1 MGIERELA
9 LRSVEQGLFGSRWSI
24 GRYEVLRRLGEGG
37 MGEVFLAR
45 DPRLDRRV
53 AIKILRGSQTAR
65 DRRRLRREAQALAA
79 LAHPNVVEIYEVGE
93 HQGAPFIAMEYIPG
107 PTLGRWLEEQRP
119 GRAALLRIFL
129 AIARGLA
136 AAHSQGIVH
145 RDFKPSNVIVGT
157 DDRPRIL
164 DFGIAR
170 ATNPVGSE
178 EDLGRGSTVPLTNPA
193 ETSGK
198 HPAETP
204 AEITRTDA
212 VVGTPLYM
220 APEQRRGQAIDHRCD
235 QYSLCLTLCEALAGR
250 HPLADLD
257 PGELDD
263 AIHRLATPSAAH
275 WGPVPHAWRRILRRG
290 LREQPEDR
298 FGDMHALIEALE
310 HAARR
315 RQRWKIGTVATVM
328 LAGGAGLAMWPAQ
341 GPGPH
346 PPNSELDCNEQ
357 AAEILAVW
365 DQPRRQR
372 VETRF
377 TQTELPYSAAT
388 WAQVDRDLSAHADD
402 LARAQA
408 QACAARPEDPT
419 LRDAQHRC
427 LQLERQRFEQLAARM
442 EQIDGEAM
450 SRISTTLAQVLDD
463 LARCLDPEQL
473 SRERPPLP
481 AVLASQVLTLRSA
494 IAGLEQLRSLGQFAQ
509 SAAWGRE
516 IVQEARALDYPSVL
530 AEALV
535 AAGRAAHSNGEYV
548 QSIRDLQEGYFLSGT
563 ISYEDLMVE
572 AAVQMI
578 VVAAEHDDHELATTW
593 SRHARADLDRTQAT
607 DQRWADFHA
616 NEGIA
621 RQLRGDY
628 AEALQHMERARA
640 IVDARQPPQFRARFD
655 IRNNAALALTEL
667 GRFEEART
675 QLAEARELADQALPE
690 GHPELATL
698 YDNLGGVESEL
709 RNLEQA
715 LVWCQRALTIRR
727 ANLGADHPDIAT
739 SEYNVGHALW
749 LLGRYEEALTHA
761 ETSLAITE
769 RNGSSPASVA
779 LSRRLLSLVLRDNG
793 EAERATAQLQR
804 ALYELEAELGP
815 EHPSVVSIL
824 TQLGHSQFLA
834 GRPEEAITTM
844 RRAATRGERVLGP
857 LHLDVALI
865 YSNLGNTLFEVG
877 RTEEALREL
886 RRAIDI
892 QERNPECPPVSLAI
906 SYHNLGGTLVN
917 IERYED
923 AVATLRKAVELERRL
938 APEATN
944 RLLLGA
950 SLTSLGAILSKSG
963 SSKSGEARSATTA
976 LEEAVEIT
984 AALDSP
990 DGRSRLANALT
1001 ALGKHWLRRGK
1012 PARARPMLERADAI
1026 DRPGAFDRGH
1036 VANTRFSLARAL
1048 LETRGDRQRAV
1059 ALARGARDTWAE
1071 LGDWNE
1077 QLGQAER
1084 WLEQHDAP

>member
-9 LRSVEQGLFGSRWSI
+9 LRSVEQRLFGARWSI
-24 GRYEVLRRLGEGG
+24 GRYEVLSRLGEGG

-53 AIKILRGSQTAR
+53 AIKILRGNQTAK
-65 DRRRLRREAQALAA
+65 DRQRLQREAQALAA

-93 HQGAPFIAMEYIPG
+93 HQGAPFIAMEYIRG
-107 PTLGRWLEEQRP
+107 PTLGRWLEGQRP
-119 GRAALLRIFL
+119 DRAVLRRTFL

-136 AAHSQGIVH
+136 AAHGRGIVH

-170 ATNPVGSE
+170 TTTSIGSK
-178 EDLGRGSTVPLTNPA
+178 DLDPGRTVPLTTPAENPA
-193 ETSGK
+193 NDPT
-198 HPAETP
+198 ETP

-212 VVGTPLYM
+212 VIGTPLYM
-220 APEQRRGQAIDHRCD
+220 APEQRRGQATDHRCD
-235 QYSLCLTLCEALAGR
+235 QYSWCLTMCEALAGK

-257 PGELDD
+257 PSEVAD
-263 AIHRLATPSAAH
+263 AIRRLALPSAAH
-275 WGPVPHAWRRILRRG
+275 WDAVPRAWRRILRRG
-290 LREQPEDR
+290 LREQPEAR

-310 HAARR
+310 IADRR
-315 RQRWKIGTVATVM
+315 RQRWQLGTAATVI
-328 LAGGAGLAMWPAQ
+328 LAGGAALAVWPS
-341 GPGPH
+341 
-346 PPNSELDCNEQ
+346 NSEPDCDEQ
-357 AAEILAVW
+357 AAEIFAAW
-365 DQPRRQR
+365 DEPRRQR
-372 VETRF
+372 AQTRF
-377 TQTELPYSAAT
+377 TQTGLPYSTET
-388 WAQVDRDLSAHADD
+388 WERVDRDLSAHVDG

-408 QACAARPEDPT
+408 QACAARPADPT
-419 LRDAQHRC
+419 LRDAQHGC
-427 LQLERQRFEQLAARM
+427 LQLERRRFEQLAARM

-450 SRISTTLAQVLDD
+450 SRISTTLARVLDD
-463 LARCLDPEQL
+463 PARCLDPEQL
-473 SRERPPLP
+473 SLELPPPP
-481 AVLASQVLTLRSA
+481 AVLAPQVLTLRSA

-516 IVQEARALDYPSVL
+516 IVQEARALDYPPVL

-535 AAGRAAHSNGEYV
+535 AAGRAEHSNGEHV

-563 ISYEDLMVE
+563 ISYEALMVE
-572 AAVQMI
+572 AATQMI

-628 AEALQHMERARA
+628 ADALQHMERARA
-640 IVDARQPPQFRARFD
+640 IIDARQPPQFRARFD

-698 YDNLGGVESEL
+698 YENLGGVESEL

-715 LVWCQRALTIRR
+715 LVWCERALTIRR
-727 ANLGADHPDIAT
+727 VNLGSDHPDLAT

-749 LLGRYEEALTHA
+749 LLGRYEEAQPHA

-779 LSRRLLSLVLRDNG
+779 LSRRLLSLVLRDKG
-793 EAERATAQLQR
+793 EAERATTQLQR

-815 EHPSVVSIL
+815 EHPSVVTIL

-834 GRPEEAITTM
+834 GRPEEAITTL

-865 YSNLGNTLFEVG
+865 YSNLGNTLFEVD
-877 RTEEALREL
+877 RNDEALREL

-906 SYHNLGGTLVN
+906 SYHNLGGTLIS

-923 AVATLRKAVELERRL
+923 AVATLRKAVELERQL
-938 APEATN
+938 APEAGN
-944 RLLLGA
+944 QLLLGA
-950 SLTSLGAILSKSG
+950 SLTSLGTIL
-963 SSKSGEARSATTA
+963 SKSGEARSATAA

-984 AALDSP
+984 ATLDSS
-990 DGRSRLANALT
+990 DGRSRLASALT
-1001 ALGKHWLRRGK
+1001 ALGKHWLRRGR
-1012 PARARPMLERADAI
+1012 PARARPVLERADAI

-1048 LETRGDRQRAV
+1048 LESRGDRRRAV

-1071 LGDWNE
+1071 LGGWDE
-1077 QLGQAER
+1077 QLEQAER
-1084 WLEQHDAP
+1084 WLKQHDAP